1 MKTVKVNKVLSL
13 IIIIF
18 FYTLGFGGDSKEIY
32 PFDDNLQEEIFQSL
46 LNEIRCPKCQSS
58 NLAGSNSPIANDIKR
73 EVYRLVRSGQT
84 EEEVKTYLVQRYGN
98 FIVYDPPFSTD
109 TIFLWFGP
117 LIIFLLTLSV
127 ILVML
132 WKKFLIQKKSKS
144 KNLIL

>member
-98 FIVYDPPFSTD
+98 FIVYDPPFSND
-109 TIFLWFGP
+109 TVVLWFGP

-127 ILVML
+127 ILIML
-132 WKKFLIQKKSKS
+132 WKRISNSKEIE
-144 KNLIL
+144 K

>member
-1 MKTVKVNKVLSL
+1 MKTVKVSKVLSL

-98 FIVYDPPFSTD
+98 FIVYDPPFSND
-109 TIFLWFGP
+109 TVVLWFGP

-127 ILVML
+127 ILIML
-132 WKKFLIQKKSKS
+132 WKRISNSKEIE
-144 KNLIL
+144 K